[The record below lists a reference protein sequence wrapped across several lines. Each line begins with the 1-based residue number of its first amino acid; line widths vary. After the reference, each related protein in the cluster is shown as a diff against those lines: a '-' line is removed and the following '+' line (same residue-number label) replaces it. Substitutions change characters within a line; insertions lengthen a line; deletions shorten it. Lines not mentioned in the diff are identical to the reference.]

1 MQSVL
6 APGTIFR
13 GVGHGCTPKS
23 ETTMSKHERML
34 AAIFADPLSAKVK
47 WWDVEA
53 LLVALGGEVLEG
65 RGSRIT
71 VA

>member
-1 MQSVL
+1 
-6 APGTIFR
+6 
-13 GVGHGCTPKS
+13 
-23 ETTMSKHERML
+23 MSKHERIL